1 MSALAPPRP
10 SLGPGVKL
18 SRLQAVD
25 VPEVMAIETRAYL
38 VPWSAGNFIDSLAAG
53 YLAYALRDENTGEL
67 VGYFLAMKGVEEMHL
82 LNITVEPERQG
93 QGLARLMLDK
103 LCEVCRRESC
113 PQLWLEVRVSN
124 ERARAVYARYGFTEV
139 GVRKRYYPMP
149 GGAREDAVLMSL
161 GVAA

>member
-1 MSALAPPRP
+1 MSAVAPPRP
-10 SLGPGVKL
+10 GLGPGLQL
-18 SRLQAVD
+18 SRLRTAD
-25 VPEVMAIETRAYL
+25 VPEVMAIESRAYL

-53 YLAYALRDENTGEL
+53 YLAYALRDENSGEL
-67 VGYFLAMKGVEEMHL
+67 VGYFLAMKGADEMHL
-82 LNITVEPERQG
+82 LNITVAPERQG

-103 LCEVCRRESC
+103 LCEICRGEAC

-139 GVRKRYYPMP
+139 GLRKRYYPMP

-161 GVAA
+161 GVSE